1 MGSPP
6 IPAVELRE
14 THFDNQRLARLGI
27 EVMTLGDLRQR
38 VSARRLAIPERV
50 EFFMLLLIDR
60 GRGTHVIDFSQ
71 VALQPG
77 SLVFVR
83 PGQVQQW
90 QSKEALAGTLL
101 LVDPAVM
108 SPPGPR
114 LSVQQ
119 TLASQL
125 ADWPD
130 CATLSVPARRQIQDQ
145 FAALGH
151 ECAQFDASELGIALI
166 RSMLTTLLLCVARAH
181 ARALPRF
188 PHRAGMAGLVRM
200 LAQAIDAQ
208 VRQRPTVQSL
218 ASTLGYSTS
227 SLNRACLAVE
237 GRSAKQVLDRRVALE
252 AQRLLV
258 HSRDAASQI
267 GTSLGFSEPT
277 NFLKFF
283 KRTVG
288 CTPDAFRRQH
298 SARQD

>member
-1 MGSPP
+1 MRG
-6 IPAVELRE
+6 ADLRE

-27 EVMTLGDLRQR
+27 ELMTLGDLRQR
-38 VSARRLAIPERV
+38 VSPRRLATPERV
-50 EFFMLLLIDR
+50 EFFMLLLVDR
-60 GRGTHVIDFSQ
+60 GRGTHVIDFLQ

-77 SLVFVR
+77 SLLFVR

-90 QSKEALAGTLL
+90 QPGDGLAGTLL

-114 LSVQQ
+114 LTVQH

-125 ADWPD
+125 SDWPG
-130 CATLSVPARRQIQDQ
+130 CTTLSAKARGEIRDQ
-145 FAALGH
+145 LAALGH

-166 RSMLTTLLLCVARAH
+166 RSMLTTLLLRVARTH
-181 ARALPRF
+181 ARALPTPRD
-188 PHRAGMAGLVRM
+188 RADPAGLFRV
-200 LAQAIDAQ
+200 LARAIDAR

-218 ASTLGYSTS
+218 ASALGYSTS
-227 SLNRACLAVE
+227 TLHRACLAAA
-237 GRSAKQVLDRRVALE
+237 GRSAKQVIDRRVALE

-258 HSRDAASQI
+258 HGGDAAGQI
-267 GTSLGFSEPT
+267 GASLGFSEPT

-298 SARQD
+298 SARHD